1 MAESRRNIFEEEDG
15 DITLVLENEYLKIY
29 KDPRSSKIYKIIN
42 GEVVPI
48 ELRELNM
55 WKNQAKNPGGF
66 NIRPMKNAEGKIVD
80 YEISRVPRGETAAV
94 YAEPPSPPA
103 QVQRQTPPAPVQRQ
117 TPPAPVQRQTPPA
130 QASRASNVSAPRRSA
145 QAGKPEVVILNEADR
160 ESRIKF
166 EDNSDHEKIFAN
178 DMFSVYR
185 NTRTGRTFKVIN
197 GEVANIEV
205 RELNMWK
212 NRAKNPGGFVVTII
226 NDSQGNVYDYKIDRN
241 TDASPAAA
249 PVAPMAPVAPAAPV
263 RSTAPEAPAAPARS
277 TAPVAPAAPAAP
289 VRSTAPV
296 APAAPAAP
304 ARPAAPAPAA
314 ARQQRPARGAGSSA
328 VSEIRGEKP
337 ADRVIFVDND
347 TTELV
352 LETEFCKFYKDKRA
366 SKVFKVVDGEI
377 VNIELRELNM
387 WKNRIKNPSGFTV
400 TKMVDST
407 GKPYDF
413 IISKINEDGTVT
425 AAPAVEAPKPVIIPD
440 SQFMKPE
447 ASTPARASAPVPTPA
462 VRQTSQRPAAAPAPA
477 ARQTSQRPAAGAP
490 APVAVTATVTNKKRV
505 KFEEMPSMK
514 MLLENEY
521 FKIYSDSRRGATFKV
536 INGEIAPLPQRELNM
551 WKNRQ
556 RRPKDFSVKVINDE
570 QGNVYDYEITRIAN
584 TTAAVATTT
593 TRTNLPP
600 VTERIQMGG
609 TFKKTGVAKVNNCA
623 ICNNR
628 YKDSEL
634 FQMGGKSICKNC
646 MEALVKARFD
656 VSSSDPIKKNIDD
669 IISADT
675 IYCTYSLVT
684 NYPYLND
691 DFCVNVCTIKRAAEI
706 GVEDTI
712 AQEID
717 EKGAFFDDLKRFGLK
732 KIIVNNDSSHV
743 YAPEDFDSHVKSE
756 GILAPKLYFKVLNF
770 MQNGNEELRQTI
782 AESFLGSKVLTYA
795 LNQDIT
801 EITDENI
808 DEFKPITFTDGVNN
822 FCPVFTDFTE
832 ARAVGMPFKGL
843 YEIETRLL
851 AYHKI
856 THYIINPSSLGFIMN
871 KSILSGAKPNYD
883 KALIDENDERLTKL
897 DEYINPFDL
906 EDEVIAKIESEKKAQ
921 EEQVIA
927 DIKLEAKKEADELRT
942 RAEAAEKVAA
952 EEHQRADA
960 ASREAQQAKIA
971 AEEAMKA
978 AQEANSAKLEAIS
991 RAEKAEK
998 AEKEAK
1004 EAAESELAKA
1014 KEMEQQKLKAELE
1027 AKAAEEAKKKADLEA
1042 KEKAARD
1049 AKSSS
1054 DNKAAPKVQLPFGA
1068 PPAAAAAFKAGA
1080 FAGPAAA
1087 AVATAAKNAPSGGGI
1102 FFNDAEEKKSPLDG
1116 LNLGVSDSP
1125 SLPSLDLSG
1134 LADDPTFI
1142 EKEEAAPSSYYKP
1155 QGARSSEPMP
1165 PALNEF
1171 KKTGIYGDKQIARTS
1186 GLESQSNI
1194 YESAQKK
1201 SQSMDFYS
1209 PSIQKPAAQPAPV
1222 VQQPLAP
1229 GNEAILKQ
1237 RQGQIEKR
1245 DNPNNLVISSVSD
1258 GTDGSKVKKAFK
1270 VSKPLFVEDVPDE
1283 EILAT
1288 PYSDGM
1294 VSAAPV
1300 TFQNASTVKKTK
1312 GVNTVLSEI
1321 AQENER
1327 KSDNMYDLAS
1337 LMYGDRSQQP
1347 AAQGKPTIQQ
1357 QAAKIKAT
1365 QRSLEVET
1373 DMVTAKELRDK
1384 LDQAYKDLAKL
1395 IADADVMYAEF
1406 DAHTR
1411 HILIDGHN
1419 KGHIFSEKYL
1429 AEKSVENFARNNIN
1443 VYLQEYRAKDIFKML
1458 FEYRRHGI
1466 QELVLDETAHW
1477 VIIPTDKIA
1486 EMLDIYERDFVK
1498 TPVMN
1503 PELMFSMT
1511 TLFQKLQ
1518 TKSNNPNKEQEV
1530 RSLEKRMI
1538 REFITAK
1545 YLLPMYGSSR
1555 DDLRPITIDNPAGG
1569 KKIIVFSD
1577 EFEMNRFFGENK
1589 GIVRDTD
1596 IVNYREILKKYTIPG
1611 ECVVVLNE
1619 GSLRFEFNERNCEH
1633 ISKVLEM

>member
-1 MAESRRNIFEEEDG
+1 MAESRRSIFEEEDG
-15 DITLVLENEYLKIY
+15 NITLVLENEYLKIY
-29 KDPRSSKIYKIIN
+29 RDPRSSKIYKIVN
-42 GEVVPI
+42 GEVVSI

-55 WKNQAKNPGGF
+55 WKNHKKNPGGF
-66 NIRPMKNAEGKIVD
+66 NIRPMKNSEGKVVD
-80 YEISRVPRGETAAV
+80 YEISRVARGEAPIA
-94 YAEPPSPPA
+94 PPE
-103 QVQRQTPPAPVQRQ
+103 VPAPVESAPSPTAPQPRVSAA
-117 TPPAPVQRQTPPA
+117 PAP
-130 QASRASNVSAPRRSA
+130 RAAAPAPRAAAVQKQPAVRGA
-145 QAGKPEVVILNEADR
+145 AGKPEVTVIDDADR

-178 DMFSVYR
+178 DLFSVYR
-185 NTRTGRTFKVIN
+185 NKRTGRTFKVIG

-212 NRAKNPGGFVVTII
+212 NRTKNPGGFIVTIV
-226 NDSQGNVYDYKIDRN
+226 NDSKGEVYDYKIER
-241 TDASPAAA
+241 SAAA
-249 PVAPMAPVAPAAPV
+249 ASAPTAEPANLAAVPLSTAKPATAPAPAAN
-263 RSTAPEAPAAPARS
+263 TAKRVPTVS
-277 TAPVAPAAPAAP
+277 VA
-289 VRSTAPV
+289 SDES
-296 APAAPAAP
+296 
-304 ARPAAPAPAA
+304 AAPAPAA
-314 ARQQRPARGAGSSA
+314 TAPKAAPAPVATAPKAAPVPAPRAQKAVQRPAGISK
-328 VSEIRGEKP
+328 VSEIKGEKP
-337 ADRVIFVDND
+337 ADRVEFVNND

-352 LETEFCKFYKDKRA
+352 LETEYCKFYKDKRA
-366 SKVFKVVDGEI
+366 SKVFKVIDDEI

-387 WKNRIKNPSGFTV
+387 WKNRIKNPSGFTI
-400 TKMVDST
+400 TKMVDSA
-407 GKPYDF
+407 GKPFDY
-413 IISKINEDGTVT
+413 IISRINEDGTVT
-425 AAPAVEAPKPVIIPD
+425 AAPVVEPPKPVIIPD
-440 SQFMKPE
+440 SQFK
-447 ASTPARASAPVPTPA
+447 
-462 VRQTSQRPAAAPAPA
+462 QTEAPAPA
-477 ARQTSQRPAAGAP
+477 AASLQTPSRSVSAP
-490 APVAVTATVTNKKRV
+490 APVPASETIKTPDKKRV
-505 KFEEMPSMK
+505 KFEETPSMK

-556 RRPKDFSVKVINDE
+556 RRPKDFAVKVINDSE
-570 QGNVYDYEITRIAN
+570 GNVYDYEITRTTN
-584 TTAAVATTT
+584 TTAAVETTT
-593 TRTNLPP
+593 TKTNLPP

-609 TFKKTGVAKVNNCA
+609 TFKRSGVNRISNCA

-634 FQMGGKSICKNC
+634 FQLNGKSICNNC
-646 MEALVKARFD
+646 MEALVKERFD
-656 VSSSDPIKKNIDD
+656 VSESDPIKKNIEDV
-669 IISADT
+669 IAAET

-684 NYPYLND
+684 NYPYLD
-691 DFCVNVCTIKRAAEI
+691 EEFCVNVCTVKRAAEVGI
-706 GVEDTI
+706 EDTI

-732 KIIVNNDSSHV
+732 KIKVNNDSSHV

-756 GILAPKLYFKVLNF
+756 GVIAPKLYFKVLNF
-770 MQNGNEELRQTI
+770 MQNGGDELRRAA
-782 AESFLGSKVLTYA
+782 AESFLGSKVYTYA

-808 DEFKPITFTDGVNN
+808 DEFRPITFTDGLNS

-883 KALIDENDERLTKL
+883 RSLVDENDERIKNI
-897 DEYINPFDL
+897 DSFINPFDL
-906 EDEVIAKIESEKKAQ
+906 EDEVLAKLEAEKKEQ
-921 EEQVIA
+921 EEKVIA
-927 DIKLEAKKEADELRT
+927 DIKAEAQKAVEQEHA
-942 RAEAAEKVAA
+942 RAEAAEQLAQDEHRKAETALHEA
-952 EEHQRADA
+952 EEARHNAE
-960 ASREAQQAKIA
+960 EARHEAEAAKIT

-978 AQEANSAKLEAIS
+978 AHAADEA
-991 RAEKAEK
+991 RAEAAARAEN
-998 AEKEAK
+998 AEREAK
-1004 EAAESELAKA
+1004 EAEAAGAKLAEKA
-1014 KEMEQQKLKAELE
+1014 RMEEQERLKAEREAKEAEEKAKAERE
-1027 AKAAEEAKKKADLEA
+1027 AKAAEKAKKAEAKPAQ
-1042 KEKAARD
+1042 
-1049 AKSSS
+1049 
-1054 DNKAAPKVQLPFGA
+1054 NVQLPFGA
-1068 PPAAAAAFKAGA
+1068 PPAAAAAFKAGG
-1080 FAGPAAA
+1080 FAPAAA
-1087 AVATAAKNAPSGGGI
+1087 AAAAALNTPAGGGI
-1102 FFNDAEEKKSPLDG
+1102 FFSDNEEKKSPLDS
-1116 LNLGVSDSP
+1116 LNLGGADSP

-1134 LADDPTFI
+1134 LADDPMII

-1155 QGARSSEPMP
+1155 QNARSSEPLP
-1165 PALNEF
+1165 PPLNEF
-1171 KKTGIYGDKQIARTS
+1171 KKTGIYGDKQIARTN
-1186 GLESQSNI
+1186 GLDNQTSI

-1201 SQSMDFYS
+1201 SKSMDFYS
-1209 PSIQKPAAQPAPV
+1209 SPAPKPAAQPAP
-1222 VQQPLAP
+1222 QPTAP
-1229 GNEAILKQ
+1229 ANEAFLKQ
-1237 RQGQIEKR
+1237 RQEQRQAAEKME
-1245 DNPNNLVISSVSD
+1245 NPNDLVISSVSD

-1270 VSKPLFVEDVPDE
+1270 VSKPLFVEDVPDD
-1283 EILAT
+1283 EIMAT
-1288 PYSDGM
+1288 PYSDGV

-1300 TFQNASTVKKTK
+1300 TFSNVKKTK

-1327 KSDNMYDLAS
+1327 KNDMYDLSA
-1337 LMYGDRSQQP
+1337 LMYGDKPQQAP
-1347 AAQGKPTIQQ
+1347 QGKPTIQQ
-1357 QAAKIKAT
+1357 QAGKIKAT
-1365 QRSLEVET
+1365 ARALEVES
-1373 DMVTAKELRDK
+1373 DPMTAKELRDK
-1384 LDQAYKDLAKL
+1384 LDEGYRELAKL

-1429 AEKSVENFARNNIN
+1429 AEKSVENFARNNIK

-1498 TPVMN
+1498 LPVMN

-1538 REFITAK
+1538 REFITAR
-1545 YLLPMYGSSR
+1545 YLLPMYGTSR

-1569 KKIIVFSD
+1569 KKVLVFSD
-1577 EFEMNRFFGENK
+1577 EFEMNRFFGDNK
-1589 GIVRDTD
+1589 NIVKDTD
-1596 IVNYREILKKYTIPG
+1596 IVNYREIIKKYTMPG
-1611 ECVVVLNE
+1611 ESVVVLNE

-1633 ISKVLEM
+1633 ISKVLDM